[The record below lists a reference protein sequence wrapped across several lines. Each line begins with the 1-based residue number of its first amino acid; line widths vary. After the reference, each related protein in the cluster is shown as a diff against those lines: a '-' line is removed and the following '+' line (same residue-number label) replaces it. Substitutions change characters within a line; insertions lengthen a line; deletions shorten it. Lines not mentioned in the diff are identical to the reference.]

1 MARFWAFYFAHRPW
15 IVLGMAVY
23 LLLIH
28 FAAFYQFWRSSWPGE
43 IAWRLGLGSRWAE
56 FDSAYITR
64 RSQLRRLAAS
74 VDPGAALFIG
84 DSLLASLDVGA
95 LADRAVQLSIAGDT
109 TRRVLDRLYNY
120 ALGDARLVVYHV
132 GTNDLKYR
140 RPDDLPKP
148 FARLVAS
155 VPAHVP
161 VVMSAALPIDERA
174 TACYPNADVRA
185 ANRVLAQACAE
196 RPGCTF
202 VDSGPAVA
210 DAAGGLDP
218 RYHVGDGLHLNAEG
232 LRAWRAAL
240 APALTPWRDVR

>member
-1 MARFWAFYFAHRPW
+1 VAKGKVAARVVAAGDDQRGLMARFWAFYFAHRPW

-109 TRRVLDRLYNY
+109 TR
-120 ALGDARLVVYHV
+120 AC
-132 GTNDLKYR
+132 
-140 RPDDLPKP
+140 
-148 FARLVAS
+148 S
-155 VPAHVP
+155 
-161 VVMSAALPIDERA
+161 
-174 TACYPNADVRA
+174 TACTTTRSATRA
-185 ANRVLAQACAE
+185 SSSTTSAR
-196 RPGCTF
+196 T
-202 VDSGPAVA
+202 
-210 DAAGGLDP
+210 
-218 RYHVGDGLHLNAEG
+218 
-232 LRAWRAAL
+232 
-240 APALTPWRDVR
+240 T